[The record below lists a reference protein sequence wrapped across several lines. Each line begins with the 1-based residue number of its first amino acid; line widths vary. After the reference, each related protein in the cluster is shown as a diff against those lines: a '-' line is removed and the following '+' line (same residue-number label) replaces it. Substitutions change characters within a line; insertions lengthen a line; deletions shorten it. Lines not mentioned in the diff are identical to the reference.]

1 MYLFNSYKEFYVTNL
16 LKFVPFIFFRSKYII
31 EPSIM
36 RIENLEFGRF
46 SFGGCNP
53 EIEVLKKLLIYIFIQ
68 ETKYEI

>member
-1 MYLFNSYKEFYVTNL
+1 MYLFNSYKEFYVANL

-36 RIENLEFGRF
+36 RIENLEFGRY

-53 EIEVLKKLLIYIFIQ
+53 EIEVPATFSNLITKLKICI
-68 ETKYEI
+68 